1 MAQDKVT
8 VRAFARL
15 KGKRIAVL
23 TAYDYFTAKFLD
35 RAGVDSL
42 LVGDSLN
49 MVYYGERTTLSA
61 DMPLM
66 LAHTRAVA
74 RAASRALVVGDMPFL
89 SYQASES
96 EAVYNAG
103 LFLKEAGAQ
112 AVKMEG
118 GVERA
123 GTIRKTIEAGIPVMG
138 HIGLTPQSIHR
149 FGGYQVQGRDQKQ
162 ADYLKESALALAE
175 AGVFGMVLEAIPTD
189 LARQI
194 TESVPVPT
202 IGIGAGPHTDGQV
215 MVINDI
221 AGLFDEFKPKFVRR
235 YGNLAGE
242 LEKIARAFVEDVR
255 DGRFPGPDESYE

>member
-1 MAQDKVT
+1 MAAERMT

-49 MVYYGERTTLSA
+49 MVFYGEPTTLSA
-61 DMPLM
+61 DMALM

-74 RAASRALVVGDMPFL
+74 KGATRALVIGDMPFL
-89 SYQASES
+89 SYQASERD
-96 EAVYNAG
+96 AVYHAG

-123 GTIRKTIEAGIPVMG
+123 ATIRHTIEAGIPVMG
-138 HIGLTPQSIHR
+138 HIGLVPQSIHR
-149 FGGYQVQGRDQKQ
+149 FGGYQVQGRDEAQ
-162 ADYLKESALALAE
+162 AAYLKESALALAE
-175 AGVFGMVLEAIPTD
+175 AGVFSMVLEAIPTE

-194 TESVPVPT
+194 TESVNVPT

-221 AGLFDEFKPKFVRR
+221 AGLFDEFKPRFVRR
-235 YGNLAGE
+235 YGDLAGE
-242 LEKIARAFVEDVR
+242 LERIARAYVEDVR
-255 DGRFPGPDESYE
+255 EGRFPGPEESYS

>member
-1 MAQDKVT
+1 MTPDKIT
-8 VRAFARL
+8 VRAFARM
-15 KGKRIAVL
+15 KGKRPTML

-49 MVYYGERTTLSA
+49 MVFYGERTTLSA

-74 RAASRALVVGDMPFL
+74 KAAQRALVIGDMPFL
-89 SYQASES
+89 SYQASERD
-96 EAVYNAG
+96 AIHNAG

-118 GVERA
+118 GTERA
-123 GTIRKTIEAGIPVMG
+123 ATIRKTIEAGIPVMG

-149 FGGYQVQGRDQKQ
+149 FGGYQVQGKDEKQ
-162 ADYLKESALALAE
+162 AAYLKESAQALAE
-175 AGVFGMVLEAIPTD
+175 AGVFSMVLEAIPTE

-194 TESVPVPT
+194 TDSINVPT

-221 AGLFDEFKPKFVRR
+221 AGLFDEFKPRFVRR
-235 YGNLAGE
+235 YGDLSSE
-242 LEKIARAFVEDVR
+242 LERIARAYVDDVR
-255 DGRFPGPDESYE
+255 EGRFPGPDESYG

>member
-1 MAQDKVT
+1 MATDKVT
-8 VRAFARL
+8 VRSFARL

-49 MVYYGERTTLSA
+49 MVFYGEATTLSA

-74 RAASRALVVGDMPFL
+74 KAATRALVIGDMPFL
-89 SYQASES
+89 SYQTSERD
-96 EAVYNAG
+96 AIHNAG

-118 GVERA
+118 GMERVD
-123 GTIRKTIEAGIPVMG
+123 TIRKTIEAGIPVMG
-138 HIGLTPQSIHR
+138 HIGLVPQSIHR
-149 FGGYQVQGRDQKQ
+149 FGGYQVQGRDEQQ
-162 ADYLKESALALAE
+162 AAYLKESAQALAE
-175 AGVFGMVLEAIPTD
+175 AGVFGMVLEAIPTE

-194 TESVPVPT
+194 TELVPVPT
-202 IGIGAGPHTDGQV
+202 IGIGAGPHCDGQV
-215 MVINDI
+215 MVINNI

-235 YGNLAGE
+235 YGDLATE
-242 LEKIARAFVEDVR
+242 LERIARAFVDDVR
-255 DGRFPGPDESYE
+255 EGRFPGPDESYG

>member
-1 MAQDKVT
+1 MAADKVT

-15 KGKRIAVL
+15 KGKRITML
-23 TAYDYFTAKFLD
+23 TAYDYYTARFLD

-49 MVYYGERTTLSA
+49 MVFYGEATTLSA
-61 DMPLM
+61 DMALM

-74 RAASRALVVGDMPFL
+74 RGASRALVIGDMPFL
-89 SYQASES
+89 SYQPSERD
-96 EAVYNAG
+96 AIYNAG
-103 LFLKEAGAQ
+103 LFLKDAGAQ

-118 GVERA
+118 GIERA
-123 GTIRKTIEAGIPVMG
+123 ETIRKTIEAGIPVMG

-149 FGGYQVQGRDQKQ
+149 FGGYQVQGRDEKQ
-162 ADYLKESALALAE
+162 AAYLKESALALE
-175 AGVFGMVLEAIPTD
+175 QAGVFGMVLEAIPTE

-194 TESVPVPT
+194 TESVKVPT

-221 AGLFDEFKPKFVRR
+221 AGLFDDFKPKFVRR
-235 YGNLAGE
+235 YGDLGGE
-242 LEKIARAFVEDVR
+242 LTRIARAFVEDVR
-255 DGRFPGPDESYE
+255 EGRFPGPEESY

>member
-1 MAQDKVT
+1 MASDKIT
-8 VRAFARL
+8 VRTFARL

-23 TAYDYFTAKFLD
+23 TAYDFYTARFLD

-49 MVYYGERTTLSA
+49 MVFYGQPTTLSA

-74 RAASRALVVGDMPFL
+74 RGAERALVVGDMPFL
-89 SYQASES
+89 SYQASEA
-96 EAVYNAG
+96 EAIYNAG

-118 GVERA
+118 GVERSD
-123 GTIRKTIEAGIPVMG
+123 TIRKTVEAGIPVMG

-162 ADYLKESALALAE
+162 AAYLKESAAALVE
-175 AGVFGMVLEAIPTD
+175 AGVFSMVLEAIPTD
-189 LARQI
+189 LAREI
-194 TESVPVPT
+194 TESVSVPT

-221 AGLFDEFKPKFVRR
+221 AGLFDDFKPKFVRR
-235 YGNLAGE
+235 YGDLGAE
-242 LEKIARAFVEDVR
+242 LTRIARAFVDDVR
-255 DGRFPGPDESYE
+255 GGKFPGPDESY